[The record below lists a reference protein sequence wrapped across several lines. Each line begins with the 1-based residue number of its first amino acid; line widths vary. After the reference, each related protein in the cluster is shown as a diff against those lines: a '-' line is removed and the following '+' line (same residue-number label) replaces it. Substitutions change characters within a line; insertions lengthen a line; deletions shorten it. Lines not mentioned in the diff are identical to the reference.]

1 MAGAPPQLSGA
12 SKTILTAAM
21 AEILSHRFLFR
32 VTSVSYSRIRA
43 AAIGLNYGVTQ
54 AKIFCYG

>member
-1 MAGAPPQLSGA
+1 
-12 SKTILTAAM
+12 M

>member
-1 MAGAPPQLSGA
+1 MAG
-12 SKTILTAAM
+12 
-21 AEILSHRFLFR
+21 ILSRRFLFH
-32 VTSVSYSRIRA
+32 VTYVSYSRMLA